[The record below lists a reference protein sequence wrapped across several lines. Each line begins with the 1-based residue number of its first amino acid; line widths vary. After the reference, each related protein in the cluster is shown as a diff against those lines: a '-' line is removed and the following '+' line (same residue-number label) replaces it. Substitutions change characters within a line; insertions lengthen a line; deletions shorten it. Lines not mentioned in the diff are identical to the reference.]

1 MRTTIV
7 LFTATILLAYPA
19 QAASDATITV
29 AQARA
34 AVEREIDLVA
44 HHYVTTDRRPGV
56 IATLKANEASGRYDV
71 TNPAALAE
79 MLSSDVTGASHDRHM
94 WLAYDAAQYEQL
106 LHPPQPA
113 DAKAMADADKDEART
128 NYGYIEQRVLPGN
141 VRYVNLANFTWDGK
155 TPQAVT
161 DAARFLGGGDAAI
174 IDLRAN
180 GGGSPDA
187 VRAMISYFMPAKKQL
202 LMTYRDGDSG
212 KSNTSMVTLK
222 LGAPRMVGKP
232 LYVLIG
238 GNTGSAAEEFAY
250 HIKSFKL
257 GTLVG
262 QTTVGAA
269 NNNTE
274 YPLASGIVA
283 SISTGQVVHPV
294 TGTNWE
300 TVGVPPDVAVSA
312 DKALDQAQLLALK
325 TLASLPGA
333 RTDEIDWAV
342 TRIDARLTPV
352 TLKPDALAA
361 YEGIYGVR
369 KVTLTDGALTFQREG
384 RPVRAMTALGEDL
397 FTLGDDDATR
407 IRFRRDDGKVAGFDL
422 LSAGAPPI
430 AVDRTP

>member
-128 NYGYIEQRVLPGN
+128 NYGYI
-141 VRYVNLANFTWDGK
+141 
-155 TPQAVT
+155 
-161 DAARFLGGGDAAI
+161 AAI
-174 IDLRAN
+174 IDLRAY